1 MILFLTQYYRGLGHA
16 MRIKHI
22 LEETTNY
29 QKCII
34 VHHLFKPPI
43 SYDNAYKEY
52 TLIDKKEINQE
63 EKNPFKALMPN
74 NLIRL
79 RIIRWRKIL
88 EENPEIKVI
97 VSEGFPFCRHQW
109 AYELFKFFDE
119 AKKKNIKIVGSVR
132 DFPWDEP
139 HQRSLQ
145 DWVAKTQN
153 LVVNHYLDKML
164 VHGDPKCLKLL
175 PDVINHY
182 QYEDIFS
189 EISSKLEYTGYVAN
203 PKQKKHE
210 RKNNKVYV
218 SCGLNKEESLRVFAS
233 ILKISHKFPSLEFV
247 FIAANEKFAE
257 KLGNFRKKHNT
268 VLVNYIPDLF
278 KHVENCTMFITYGGY
293 NSTMEILASQTPA
306 IIIPREDGKKLE
318 QLVRCFTLKPYKFFE
333 VCPLGSLYRINN
345 HIENILNDY
354 DTFPKPFNFNI
365 NGTQNSAKIL
375 SELANA

>member
-22 LEETTNY
+22 LEETTKY

-43 SYDNAYKEY
+43 NYNNAYKEY
-52 TLIDKKEINQE
+52 TLIDKNETDQN

-74 NLIRL
+74 KLIRL
-79 RIIRWRKIL
+79 RIIRWKKIL
-88 EENPEIKVI
+88 KENPDIKVI

-119 AKKKNIKIVGSVR
+119 AKEKNIKIVGSIR

-164 VHGDPKCLKLL
+164 IHGDPNCLKLL
-175 PDVINHY
+175 PDTINHY

-189 EISSKLEYTGYVAN
+189 EIRNKLIYTGYVAN
-203 PKQKKHE
+203 PAQKKHE
-210 RKNNKVYV
+210 KKNNKVYI
-218 SCGLNKEESLRVFAS
+218 SCGLNKEESLRIFAS
-233 ILKISHKFPSLEFV
+233 ILKVAHKFPSLEFV
-247 FIAANEKFAE
+247 FIAANEKFAK
-257 KLGNFRKKHNT
+257 KLGNFRKKQNT
-268 VLVNYIPDLF
+268 VLVNYIPNLF

-293 NSTMEILASQTPA
+293 NSTMEILSSQTPA
-306 IIIPREDGKKLE
+306 IIIPREDGRKLE

-333 VCPLGSLYRINN
+333 TCPLGSLYRIDDY
-345 HIENILNDY
+345 IRDILDNY
-354 DTFPKPFNFNI
+354 DDFPKPFTFNI
-365 NGTQNSAKIL
+365 EGTQNSAKIL
-375 SELANA
+375 NEIANG